1 MASLAH
7 ITKYSRMLRTFLKRT
22 RRMMVTRLV
31 VLLILLF
38 TGFAGFAQQCVIH
51 GYVKDA
57 TTKESI
63 IGVSISNA
71 SFTLGTSTNNFGF
84 FTITLPQCE
93 SDTLVARFVGY
104 QAQRFKIDTLA
115 NGPIEI
121 LLAVENNMTKAVVI
135 TDNNDPTLT
144 NRMSLLTVPVDQLKK
159 MPSLF
164 GEADVMRV
172 FQLMA
177 GVQGGKEGTSGI
189 NVRGGSPDQNLY
201 LLDDVPLYNVN
212 HIGGFL
218 STFDASAIKNVE
230 LYKGAFPARYG
241 GRLSSVLDIR
251 MKDGNMKKR
260 QGEYAVG
267 TLAMK
272 LNLQGPIKQDT
283 SSYFFS
289 LRRCNFDLLTRLAAL
304 MGSQGDVQTG
314 YTFFD
319 LYGKVNTLLNAKQ
332 RLYVTVYAGRDRIFI
347 NSNNKAVNP
356 SEYSSKFISNIAWGN
371 QMASVR
377 LNHVF
382 SSKMFGNTTLAFTR
396 YAYNNNVSGQQA
408 PYGSNDYGEKTRI
421 QFTSGVTDLLVKQ
434 DFTLQVNDGHSLQF
448 GVNVILHQ
456 FNQGRIKYAGPN
468 AGTNSLGSERGNNL
482 LGFENVAYVE
492 DNIKLGEK
500 TGFSVGVHLSN
511 YNIQRK
517 SFYSVQP
524 RLLARRKLGRRSVVK
539 GSFVTMKQYTHL
551 LSSNG
556 AGLPSDLWIPATSA
570 LPPSNCMQVALGLGG
585 TLSEDK
591 KWDWSAEFYLKKYT
605 NLVEYQEGVSFFSN
619 DESITDKV
627 TNGGVGRVA
636 GIDLQLQKLHGRTT
650 GWCSYTLSKND
661 RRFDSLNNGNWFP
674 FRYDRTHVATAVINH
689 EINENI
695 SISAT
700 WMYSTGSPVTLAQQQ
715 YGAFNYFNYQ
725 NTPQETESVFSP
737 FPTAQ
742 IYNGRNSS
750 RMPAYHKL
758 DLAINFT
765 KQLMHGSR
773 TWNISIFNAYNR
785 QNPFYLFYRVDRA
798 DQRIKLYQLS
808 IFPIIPSVSYTRQ
821 F

>member
-1 MASLAH
+1 M
-7 ITKYSRMLRTFLKRT
+7 I
-22 RRMMVTRLV
+22 VTRVV

-38 TGFAGFAQQCVIH
+38 SCFAVRAQQCNIY

-57 TTKESI
+57 TTNETL
-63 IGVSISNA
+63 IGVSISNS
-71 SFTLGTSTNNFGF
+71 SFTLGTTTNSFGF
-84 FTITLPQCE
+84 FTLALPQCE
-93 SDTLVARFVGY
+93 HDTLVVRCAGY
-104 QAQRFKIDTLA
+104 QSQRFKIDTVPKAPL
-115 NGPIEI
+115 EI
-121 LLAVENNMTKAVVI
+121 MLSAENNLTKEVVI
-135 TDNNDPTLT
+135 TDSNDPTQT
-144 NRMSLLTVPVDQLKK
+144 NRMSQLTVPIDQLKK

-251 MKDGNMKKR
+251 MKDGNMKKH

-272 LNLQGPIKQDT
+272 VNLQGPIKQDT
-283 SSYFFS
+283 SSYFFTV
-289 LRRCNFDLLTRLAAL
+289 RRCNFDLLTRVAAL
-304 MGSQGDVQTG
+304 MSSQGEVQTG

-319 LYGKVNTLLNAKQ
+319 LYGKVNTLLKAKQ

-356 SEYSSKFISNIAWGN
+356 AEYSSKFKSNIAWGN

-382 SSKMFGNTTLAFTR
+382 SSKMFGNSTLAFTR

-408 PYGSNDYGEKTRI
+408 PYGSNDYGDKTRI
-421 QFTSGVTDLLVKQ
+421 EFTSGVTDLLVKQ
-434 DFTLQVNDGHSLQF
+434 DFFLQVNDRQSLQF
-448 GVNVILHQ
+448 GVNFILHQ
-456 FNQGRIKYAGPN
+456 FNQGRINYMGPN
-468 AGTNSLGSERGNNL
+468 TATSSDGSQRENNV

-492 DNIKLGEK
+492 DNMKLGEK
-500 TGFSVGVHLSN
+500 TGFSIGIHLSN
-511 YNIQRK
+511 YNTQRK
-517 SFYSVQP
+517 SFYSIQP

-539 GSFVTMKQYTHL
+539 ASFVTMKQYMHL

-605 NLVEYQEGVSFFSN
+605 NLVEYEEGVSFFSN

-627 TNGGVGRVA
+627 TNGGIGRVA

-661 RRFDSLNNGNWFP
+661 RRFASLNGGNWFP
-674 FRYDRTHVATAVINH
+674 YRYDRTHAATVVFNH
-689 EINENI
+689 ELNDNI

-725 NTPQETESVFSP
+725 NTPQETESIFSP

-765 KQLMHGSR
+765 KQKKSGSR
-773 TWNISIFNAYNR
+773 TWNISLYNAYNR